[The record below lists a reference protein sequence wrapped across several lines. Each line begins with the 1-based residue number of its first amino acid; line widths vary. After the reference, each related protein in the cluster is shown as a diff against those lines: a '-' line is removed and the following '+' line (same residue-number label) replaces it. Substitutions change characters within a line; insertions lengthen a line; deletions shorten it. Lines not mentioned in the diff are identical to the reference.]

1 MFPFGSICLKTLSRI
16 IYEYTD
22 HNYHEDKSKFLF
34 DSCVSY
40 FHHCWDKI
48 PQVKEG
54 NIYRSSQFLE
64 ILVHSGLAPSQGGV
78 AEGHHRAETVHGKQA
93 GDRKAASS
101 SHLLSFFISHRG
113 FKLNDWCL
121 PHPRGTLDPRI
132 TSYPLLYTLTQPHL

>member
-78 AEGHHRAETVHGKQA
+78 AEGHHRAETVHCGQEA
-93 GDRKAASS
+93 GSSSSKKARKAASYRS
-101 SHLLSFFISHRG
+101 PLFVPHIYPCLHRV
-113 FKLNDWCL
+113 
-121 PHPRGTLDPRI
+121 RGP
-132 TSYPLLYTLTQPHL
+132 